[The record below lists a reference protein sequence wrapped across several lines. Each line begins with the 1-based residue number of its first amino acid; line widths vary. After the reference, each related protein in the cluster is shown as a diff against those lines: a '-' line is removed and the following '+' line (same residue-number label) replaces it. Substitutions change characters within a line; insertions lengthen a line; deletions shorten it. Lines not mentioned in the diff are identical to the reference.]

1 MPTKQDSQK
10 PYRAARRVGDAAKK
24 PKLANTSTMKK
35 NTFREGRAKIPGCSA
50 KKHTEQQA
58 APPAASASASA
69 STSSAAAASAAA
81 PAAPVAERRLKRGL
95 RFKLVTPVH
104 YGGMRPAPAGTT
116 GTTDGTFATNGEHRI
131 RLDPRHWAGE
141 YIGPPPCDADGYALP
156 SRPRTMDPYR
166 AYCSAP
172 RSALVFLYDR
182 EGKVQKWPEYESYKR
197 RNRMMND
204 MIDSGADMMYP
215 DKSVTEM
222 MYGV

>member
-1 MPTKQDSQK
+1 MS
-10 PYRAARRVGDAAKK
+10 G
-24 PKLANTSTMKK
+24 
-35 NTFREGRAKIPGCSA
+35 
-50 KKHTEQQA
+50 
-58 APPAASASASA
+58 
-69 STSSAAAASAAA
+69 
-81 PAAPVAERRLKRGL
+81 
-95 RFKLVTPVH
+95 
-104 YGGMRPAPAGTT
+104 
-116 GTTDGTFATNGEHRI
+116 
-131 RLDPRHWAGE
+131 
-141 YIGPPPCDADGYALP
+141 
-156 SRPRTMDPYR
+156 